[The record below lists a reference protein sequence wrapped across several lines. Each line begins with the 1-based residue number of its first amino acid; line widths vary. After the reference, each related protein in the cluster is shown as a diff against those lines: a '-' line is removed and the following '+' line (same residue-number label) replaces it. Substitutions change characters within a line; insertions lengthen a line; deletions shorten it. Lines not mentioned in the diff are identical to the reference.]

1 MGHYKPIERRRT
13 AYLAFTLTR
22 VQKADI
28 ETAAQAAGQ
37 TVSEFIRRALGLK
50 DEKEV

>member
-13 AYLAFTLTR
+13 ASLAFTLTK

-28 ETAAQAAGQ
+28 EVSARAAGQ
-37 TVSEFIRRALGLK
+37 TVSEFIRAALGLR
-50 DEKEV
+50 DGKEL

>member
-13 AYLAFTLTR
+13 ASLAFTLTK
-22 VQKADI
+22 VQKSDI

-37 TVSEFIRRALGLK
+37 TVSEYVRARLGLR